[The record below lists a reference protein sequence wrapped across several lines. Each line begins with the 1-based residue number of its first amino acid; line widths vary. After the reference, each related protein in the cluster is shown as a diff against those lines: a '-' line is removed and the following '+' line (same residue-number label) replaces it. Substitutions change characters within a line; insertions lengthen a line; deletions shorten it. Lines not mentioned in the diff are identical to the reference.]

1 MKSDPVVT
9 RVVDRSMMT
18 EEGEIERLVALCFI
32 RLITNNLLWLWQRR
46 LIYEHLLKHRW
57 QQKVAS
63 AASVFEEFQPHFQR
77 E

>member
-32 RLITNNLLWLWQRR
+32 N
-46 LIYEHLLKHRW
+46 H
-57 QQKVAS
+57 QQLALALAETFDLQTFAEAS
-63 AASVFEEFQPHFQR
+63 LATKSSFCSLCV
-77 E
+77 